1 MSMQVPRYFYWIMIA
16 VCAVVVVLISRTPF
30 CRSEKPEAI
39 RAAVEIVEFDSYW
52 AEKSSRPGE
61 VVMVPVISFKVR
73 NKRAEPLQ
81 YLQFS
86 SVFALEGDSQNL
98 GDAFAYSIGAAPLR
112 SGQLS
117 ETVILKSNY
126 GYRASSK
133 QAFQNN
139 PGFKSVYAKV
149 FAQSRASGPVL
160 VGTFKVSKK
169 IEGMAVPAEE
179 SQRVL
184 EMKVK

>member
-1 MSMQVPRYFYWIMIA
+1 MHVSRPFYWIMVA
-16 VCAVVVVLISRTPF
+16 VCVVVVVLISRTSF
-30 CRSEKPEAI
+30 CRSETPEAI
-39 RAAVEIVEFDSYW
+39 RAAVEIVNVDSYW

-86 SVFALEGDSQNL
+86 GVFALEGDSQNL
-98 GDAFAYSIGAAPLR
+98 GDAFAYSIGGTPLR

-117 ETVILKSNY
+117 DNVVLKSNY

-133 QAFQNN
+133 PAFLNN
-139 PGFKSVYAKV
+139 PGFKTVYARV

-169 IEGMAVPAEE
+169 IEGMAAPVEG
-179 SQRVL
+179 SDRVL
-184 EMKVK
+184 EMKVR